1 MSDNE
6 DNFDGDDFDDVEED
20 EGLDDLE
27 NAEEEGQENVE
38 ILPSGERP
46 QANQKRI
53 TTPYMTK
60 YERAR
65 VLGTRA
71 LQIAMCAPVMV
82 ELEGETDPLL
92 IAMKEL
98 NARPASELPG
108 EEPPWMDRGTEGR
121 ASSQPCP
128 GCLAAVSNAR
138 CYPLAARL
146 PGISLPALLFLRRSL
161 EPCEVSPTRAKIS
174 RERGQSWGSGPQSW
188 RLDLQVT
195 LIPHLQNW
203 DWAGI
208 SMSLPA
214 LTEESQAFPRASFFS
229 RTASFH
235 QYFPGSDSPGAGS
248 KGLFVG
254 IGADTQG
261 EGGTSASCRK

>member
-38 ILPSGERP
+38 ILPSGERQ

-98 NARPASELPG
+98 KKGTKRKLFWEPRLENGCRNGAIQDGGCNPSAILVERARKIPIIIRRYLPDGSYEDWGVDELIIT
-108 EEPPWMDRGTEGR
+108 D
-121 ASSQPCP
+121 
-128 GCLAAVSNAR
+128 
-138 CYPLAARL
+138 
-146 PGISLPALLFLRRSL
+146 
-161 EPCEVSPTRAKIS
+161 
-174 RERGQSWGSGPQSW
+174 
-188 RLDLQVT
+188 
-195 LIPHLQNW
+195 
-203 DWAGI
+203 
-208 SMSLPA
+208 
-214 LTEESQAFPRASFFS
+214 
-229 RTASFH
+229 
-235 QYFPGSDSPGAGS
+235 
-248 KGLFVG
+248 
-254 IGADTQG
+254 
-261 EGGTSASCRK
+261 